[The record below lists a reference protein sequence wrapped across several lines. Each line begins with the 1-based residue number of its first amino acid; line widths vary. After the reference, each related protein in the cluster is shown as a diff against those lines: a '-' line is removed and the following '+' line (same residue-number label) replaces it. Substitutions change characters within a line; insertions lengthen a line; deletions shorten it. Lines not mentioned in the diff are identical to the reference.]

1 MVGVLSSWETW
12 KGRHVRNRKI
22 NSDDSLTFFCSNMHV
37 LRGLD
42 VVYPVHNLK
51 CPYAVMPFTGLIP
64 TPSSSSANGRL
75 PHGRLTSRSVEKNLK
90 SASWEQRNLGS
101 LIYSLQI
108 LFLSL
113 PPICFV
119 KGTEITASLKSQID
133 IVLPKSSRSYAGPLH
148 TQTAVWNLRA
158 AANYSPRS

>member
-1 MVGVLSSWETW
+1 MAGEVGHKGSKMFLGIGQSNWVAMLTINYRPDWKARKEKKKKRMVGVLSSWETW

-42 VVYPVHNLK
+42 VVSPVHNLK

-90 SASWEQRNLGS
+90 SAS
-101 LIYSLQI
+101 
-108 LFLSL
+108 
-113 PPICFV
+113 
-119 KGTEITASLKSQID
+119 
-133 IVLPKSSRSYAGPLH
+133 
-148 TQTAVWNLRA
+148 
-158 AANYSPRS
+158 